1 MSKSLRSP
9 LDRAAPFIFVAV
21 GIVIAVGV
29 VLVNRYRD
37 NEVAVWSILGIAFL
51 AAAVYWLLTKYS
63 PIIHR
68 RVCKRCGATA
78 SADRP
83 TCVKCSAE
91 INWRTV
97 RSIPNVPESPIPCLR
112 AAATG
117 WNPWFVIL
125 PGSLFLF
132 VLLIWT
138 PLIFVAL
145 GATVFLSLPF
155 AGFVNRRK
163 LLKLVER
170 LEISDGRLCS
180 VCMYP
185 RDDGGDRCPECG
197 LRETEEQLQAQ
208 WERSGLWARRVE
220 SSRSTVVAA
229 RESVVPE
236 PVR

>member
-1 MSKSLRSP
+1 MSTSLRSP
-9 LDRAAPFIFVAV
+9 LDRAAPAIFVAV
-21 GIVIAVGV
+21 GIAVALGV
-29 VLVNRYRD
+29 VAVNRYRD
-37 NEVAVWSILGIAFL
+37 NEVAVWSILGISSL
-51 AAAVYWLLTKYS
+51 AAVVYWLLTTFS

-68 RVCKRCGATA
+68 RVCRRCGATA

-83 TCVKCSAE
+83 RCVKCSAA

-97 RSIPNVPESPIPCLR
+97 RAIPNVPESSIPCLR

-117 WNPWFVIL
+117 WNPLYIIV
-125 PGSLFLF
+125 PGALLLF

-163 LLKLVER
+163 IVKLIER
-170 LEISDGRLCS
+170 LEASDGRLCS
-180 VCMYP
+180 VCMYA

-197 LRETEEQLQAQ
+197 LREAEGDLRAQ
-208 WERSGLWARRVE
+208 WERSGLWARRIEDGEPASASAVE
-220 SSRSTVVAA
+220 RVAEA
-229 RESVVPE
+229 
-236 PVR
+236 VR

>member
-9 LDRAAPFIFVAV
+9 LDRAAPMLFLAIGGIIAL
-21 GIVIAVGV
+21 GIVV
-29 VLVNRYRD
+29 VNRYKD
-37 NEVAVWSILGIAFL
+37 TEAAVWSILGIAVL
-51 AAAVYWLLTKYS
+51 AAGVYWGLTRYS

-83 TCVKCSAE
+83 RCVKCGAE

-112 AAATG
+112 AAAKG
-117 WNPWFVIL
+117 WNPWFIL
-125 PGSLFLF
+125 VPASLFLF

-155 AGFVNRRK
+155 AGFVNRRRIVR
-163 LLKLVER
+163 LIER

-185 RDDGGDRCPECG
+185 RDDRGDRCPECG

-208 WERSGLWARRVE
+208 WERSGLWERRVD
-220 SSRSTVVAA
+220 SSGSVAAA
-229 RESVVPE
+229 REVRVPE

>member
-1 MSKSLRSP
+1 MRSP
-9 LDRAAPFIFVAV
+9 LDRAAPAIFVAV
-21 GIVIAVGV
+21 GVVIAVGV

-37 NEVAVWSILGIAFL
+37 NEVAVWSIVGIASL
-51 AAAVYWLLTKYS
+51 AAVVYWLLTEYS
-63 PIIHR
+63 PVIHR
-68 RVCKRCGATA
+68 RVCRRCGATA
-78 SADRP
+78 SADRA

-112 AAATG
+112 SAATG
-117 WNPWFVIL
+117 WNPLAIIV
-125 PGSLFLF
+125 PGALLLF

-155 AGFVNRRK
+155 AGFVHRRRIVK
-163 LLKLVER
+163 LIER
-170 LEISDGRLCS
+170 LEASDGRLCS

-185 RDDGGDRCPECG
+185 RKDGGDRCPECG
-197 LRETEEQLQAQ
+197 LRETEGDLQAQ

-220 SSRSTVVAA
+220 TTKTEAVACESRVP
-229 RESVVPE
+229 ESV
-236 PVR
+236 R